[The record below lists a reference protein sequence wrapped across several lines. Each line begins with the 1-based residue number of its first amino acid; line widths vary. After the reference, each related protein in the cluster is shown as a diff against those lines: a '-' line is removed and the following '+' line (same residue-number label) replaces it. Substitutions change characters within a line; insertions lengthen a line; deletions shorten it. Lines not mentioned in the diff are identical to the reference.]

1 MLCCSQRLR
10 PLAAA
15 SCGLRADTQ
24 HICVGIDGE
33 LGGSQQQQLTRMVA
47 FSIVR
52 LAVLGEWL

>member
-24 HICVGIDGE
+24 HICFGIDGE
-33 LGGSQQQQLTRMVA
+33 LRGSQQQQLM
-47 FSIVR
+47 R